1 VLGISDSI
9 MGFISRTFGNPTLH
23 NRSDNAASYHCEDV
37 ICFLPLFAKKQNFK
51 QAIIISY
58 HFSEPKL
65 GKDICD
71 RKISVVSKKR
81 LERCSNYVL

>member
-1 VLGISDSI
+1 MLGISDSI

-37 ICFLPLFAKKQNFK
+37 ICLLPLFAKKQNVK
-51 QAIIISY
+51 LISY